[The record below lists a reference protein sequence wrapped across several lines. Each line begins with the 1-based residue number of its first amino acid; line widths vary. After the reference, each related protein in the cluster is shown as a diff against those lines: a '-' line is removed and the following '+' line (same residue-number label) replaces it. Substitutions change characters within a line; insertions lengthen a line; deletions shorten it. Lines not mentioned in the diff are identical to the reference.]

1 MISKQELKMDVLI
14 ECKKQEIDEYYY
26 KLRSHGWF
34 DFVDDFIDPS
44 FKIEGIRIDK
54 SLTYPLTIRT
64 DKIVCENTLNIL
76 GQIRC
81 LNDF

>member
-1 MISKQELKMDVLI
+1 MDVLI

-64 DKIVCENTLNIL
+64 DKIVCENTLSIL